1 MRATRIIWLVAVV
14 AWMGGVS
21 AAEIDFRP
29 APEPIEFP
37 AGMER
42 GPFSGVG
49 VDSQDNIYVLQR
61 TKPPVLCFSRSGKF
75 LRSWG
80 DDLIGY
86 GHGLSIDAQDG
97 IWVTDTA
104 HHMVFKFD
112 SEGKLLL
119 ALGKTDKPGPN
130 DDQFDKPTYA
140 AVGPRGD
147 VYVTDGYGNSRIVH
161 YEADG
166 KFVETWGQ

>member
-1 MRATRIIWLVAVV
+1 ILEFEVIAEECARLSPRRQEIVFHRWSALWRTGMRVIRILWFVVVAV
-14 AWMGGVS
+14 WMGVVS
-21 AAEIDFRP
+21 AAEVDFRP

-49 VDSQDNIYVLQR
+49 VDSQAKLYVLQR

-86 GHGLSIDAQDG
+86 GHGLSI
-97 IWVTDTA
+97 
-104 HHMVFKFD
+104 
-112 SEGKLLL
+112 
-119 ALGKTDKPGPN
+119 
-130 DDQFDKPTYA
+130 
-140 AVGPRGD
+140 
-147 VYVTDGYGNSRIVH
+147 
-161 YEADG
+161 
-166 KFVETWGQ
+166 